1 MLSLSHI
8 ACSPT
13 ALFLD
18 KIVHCTLCR
27 LPYCLQN
34 VPIKQR
40 EALSYVGQIEEA
52 MVKGFP
58 FSVPPEYANRPLL
71 LVS

>member
-1 MLSLSHI
+1 M
-8 ACSPT
+8 
-13 ALFLD
+13 
-18 KIVHCTLCR
+18 HCTLHR
-27 LPYCLQN
+27 LRYCLQN